1 MSYLIEDELTHL
13 PVSRQRKYQL
23 RKKRDQRCAQCGEP
37 VAQGSRALCLEHLI
51 RAREQ
56 QRRKL
61 RLKRRYSNALSYN
74 LKAAA

>member
-23 RKKRDQRCAQCGEP
+23 RMKRDRRCAQCGEP
-37 VAQGSRALCLEHLI
+37 AAPGSRALCLAHLI
-51 RAREQ
+51 RAREK
-56 QRRKL
+56 QRRRL
-61 RLKRRYSNALSYN
+61 RLKRRYGNALSYN

>member
-13 PVSRQRKYQL
+13 PVSRQRRYQL
-23 RKKRDQRCAQCGEP
+23 RKKRDHCCAQCGEP
-37 VAQGSRALCLEHLI
+37 VAPGSRALCLEHLI
-51 RAREQ
+51 RAREN

-61 RLKRRYSNALSYN
+61 RLRRRYSNALSYN